1 MKKILI
7 IITLFIML
15 ITGGENKET
24 FSLLNYFSGE
34 YYSYTTSAINSSSV
48 NLGACYMTSTPAETH
63 CIGESVKVNNL
74 EPISAI
80 KTLKA
85 EIVKAEMLQNGAV
98 IFYCYSPNIKSSVSA
113 FNKKVNIQLA
123 YYEDYSIIG
132 WPLILSSF

>member
-1 MKKILI
+1 
-7 IITLFIML
+7 ML
-15 ITGGENKET
+15 ITGGEQKET

-34 YYSYTTSAINSSSV
+34 YHSYTTSAVNSSSI
-48 NLGACYMTSTPAETH
+48 NLGACYMTSTPAKTH
-63 CIGESVKVNNL
+63 CVGESVKVNNL

-85 EIVKAEMLQNGAV
+85 KIVKTEILQNGAV
-98 IFYCYSPNIKSSVSA
+98 IFYCYSPNIKSSVKV

>member
-1 MKKILI
+1 
-7 IITLFIML
+7 ML

-34 YYSYTTSAINSSSV
+34 YYSYTTSAINASSV
-48 NLGACYMTSTPAETH
+48 NLGACYMTSVQAETH

-85 EIVKAEMLQNGAV
+85 EIVKTEILQNGAV
-98 IFYCYSPNIKSSVSA
+98 VFYCYSPNVKSSVNA
-113 FNKKVNIQLA
+113 FNKKINIQLA
-123 YYEDYSIIG
+123 YYEDYSIVG